1 MQEYKNRFLKLCLR
15 ATLMSS
21 MIMGITGA
29 MAGTA
34 SAATCTLGTPCSAG
48 GVGITVSGG
57 VLSANTNNTV
67 VNNGNPIV
75 ANNTDQTVPFRFLTQ
90 VSDGRG
96 TGAGWHMSAS
106 ATPLTFGTGGPTSD
120 LFLDSSTPVTVTC
133 AANASC
139 IPGTLTTGAA
149 GADLVAAPVT
159 LVSAPVGG
167 GRGSFNIATLGNF
180 TVPASA
186 GAGAATGGAIAVTVD
201 TAP

>member
-1 MQEYKNRFLKLCLR
+1 MQEYKNRFLKVCLC

-21 MIMGITGA
+21 MVMGVMGV

-48 GVGITVSGG
+48 GVGITITGG
-57 VLSANTNNTV
+57 TLSANTNSTI
-67 VNNGNPIV
+67 VNNGNAIT
-75 ANNTDQTVPFRFLTQ
+75 ASNADQTVPFRFLTQ

-96 TGAGWHMSAS
+96 TAPGWHVSAS

-139 IPGTLTTGAA
+139 IPGTLTIGAA

-159 LVSAPVGG
+159 LVSAPAGG

-186 GAGAATGGAIAVTVD
+186 GDGTATGGTIAVTVD